1 MPPGGDS
8 LVLGLGAAGAAGAAN
23 ALGSDVSAA
32 DAIPFDLEAYI
43 NRVRLSAAGLG
54 YRRGG
59 LDYGHLKILLWWST
73 TIRHAHIRPISL
85 QKIFTR
91 KRGFLRFRSS
101 PRLRSVVR
109 RHLRIL
115 EPAMREDVRF
125 NPTA

>member
-43 NRVRLSAAGLG
+43 HRVRLSAAGLG

-73 TIRHAHIRPISL
+73 TICHAHFRPISL
-85 QKIFTR
+85 KP
-91 KRGFLRFRSS
+91 L
-101 PRLRSVVR
+101 VVIC
-109 RHLRIL
+109 H
-115 EPAMREDVRF
+115 
-125 NPTA
+125 